1 MLERL
6 FIKQFAIIDEMTVE
20 FTSNFTALTGE
31 TGAGKSIVIDAVAL
45 LLGGRAMSEM
55 IRHGSEKAYVE
66 GVFSLEA
73 SGEAGRRLVEEGYGE
88 AEDDCLI
95 LSREITSAGKN
106 SCRINGR
113 AVPLSQYKALAAG
126 LIDIHG
132 QHDYQQ
138 LMQTPKQLSI
148 ADAFGGPA
156 LAAKREET
164 KNAFQLWRELRE
176 KLEEAKS
183 HQAETL
189 AKMDFLRFQVNE
201 IDEAHLRAG
210 EEEELAAEIQKLS
223 HRERILKNL
232 DKAYTLMFNYG
243 DGASAYDL
251 LAKALNYLRDLSRYD
266 QELGGLYERLEP
278 AVYLLDEA
286 SREITNYRD
295 DLDTQPGR
303 LEEAE
308 NRQYKIRTL
317 CQKYGGT
324 EEEVLKKRQWL
335 AAELAETE
343 SFELLEEEWSK
354 KIQILE
360 VNYQKAA
367 AELRRL
373 RYQVKEELEGRINAE
388 IRELAMPAASFLVDI
403 KETPPSASGIDSVE
417 FLISTNAGEPFLPL
431 AKIAS
436 GGELSR
442 ITLAMKRVLAAMDSS
457 QTMVFDEIDSG
468 MGGVTTH
475 AVADKLEAISASQQI
490 ICITHS
496 ATIAAR
502 AGQHLYLEKQEMGG
516 RTKTAVRDLT
526 AGERIAELA
535 RMLGG
540 AAEDQDLKRHAAR
553 LLNRQN

>member
-232 DKAYTLMFNYG
+232 DKAYTC
-243 DGASAYDL
+243 L
-251 LAKALNYLRDLSRYD
+251 LYTSLHSQAADRPA
-266 QELGGLYERLEP
+266 GGLP
-278 AVYLLDEA
+278 KPQAVPGAFGLPQAPGKPLR
-286 SREITNYRD
+286 SLRHR
-295 DLDTQPGR
+295 TQQHLHRRGHR
-303 LEEAE
+303 
-308 NRQYKIRTL
+308 L
-317 CQKYGGT
+317 CQGPGLKGRVPEGDRGDRRRFHDRRGG
-324 EEEVLKKRQWL
+324 LRG
-335 AAELAETE
+335 AEPG
-343 SFELLEEEWSK
+343 
-354 KIQILE
+354 
-360 VNYQKAA
+360 
-367 AELRRL
+367 RRL
-373 RYQVKEELEGRINAE
+373 RFGYPGH
-388 IRELAMPAASFLVDI
+388 
-403 KETPPSASGIDSVE
+403 
-417 FLISTNAGEPFLPL
+417 
-431 AKIAS
+431 
-436 GGELSR
+436 
-442 ITLAMKRVLAAMDSS
+442 S
-457 QTMVFDEIDSG
+457 Q
-468 MGGVTTH
+468 
-475 AVADKLEAISASQQI
+475 
-490 ICITHS
+490 
-496 ATIAAR
+496 R
-502 AGQHLYLEKQEMGG
+502 
-516 RTKTAVRDLT
+516 
-526 AGERIAELA
+526 
-535 RMLGG
+535 
-540 AAEDQDLKRHAAR
+540 
-553 LLNRQN
+553 